1 MKGGNIHIHYGLML
15 SHLLL
20 VIGFGLMLV
29 NKFVNASVRKMTVL
43 YSLVFI
49 GISFFISF
57 ILSLLNPNLTFV
69 YKIIYLVLVCIVGSL
84 IILHLDNM
92 TTENFCPTDY
102 KVSPEYQAY
111 YQQVMNR
118 RQNDLM
124 TPYKEVYE
132 KKGMRGNTNV
142 MPLKNN
148 YFQ

>member
-15 SHLLL
+15 AHLLL

-29 NKFVNASVRKMTVL
+29 NKFVDASVRRMTVL
-43 YSLVFI
+43 YSLIFI
-49 GISFFISF
+49 EISFFISF
-57 ILSLLNPNLTFV
+57 VLSLLNPNLTLV
-69 YKIIYLVLVCIVGSL
+69 YKIIYLILVCIVGSL

-92 TTENFCPTDY
+92 TTESFCPTDY
-102 KVSPEYQAY
+102 KVDPEYQAY
-111 YQQVMNR
+111 YQRVMNR

-148 YFQ
+148 YF